1 MNVLTKVSDIDV
13 SAVVEYCNLP
23 TPDAN
28 ETNLINSYISIAKEY
43 IKAYTG
49 IDSVKMD
56 TLQDLIIVC
65 LILIQD
71 MWDNRTLYVD
81 SQNINKVC
89 QSILDLHQ
97 VNLL

>member
-13 SAVVEYCNLP
+13 DAVVEYCNLP
-23 TPDAN
+23 TPDTN
-28 ETNLINSYISIAKEY
+28 ETNLITSYINIAQTY
-43 IKAYTG
+43 IQNYTG
-49 IDSVKMD
+49 LEPAKID
-56 TLQDLIIVC
+56 TLPDLIIVC

-81 SQNINKVC
+81 SQNVNKVC